1 MVDNVGQRK
10 RRTALRKH
18 SRREREAR
26 VGTGELDPDLDF
38 VCPFCHGIF
47 SLYHGRHNLHLRTCK
62 RRIAQMT
69 KAPQKP
75 PLPSPP
81 PFENEVF
88 PIPTATGE

>member
-38 VCPFCHGIF
+38 VCPFCHGISSGKTRNDNF
-47 SLYHGRHNLHLRTCK
+47 QLMIDYESG
-62 RRIAQMT
+62 MT
-69 KAPQKP
+69 GNAVTKQ
-75 PLPSPP
+75 L
-81 PFENEVF
+81 FN
-88 PIPTATGE
+88 